1 MADSPFD
8 IPLDDLRLRTS
19 AKWRVFGPE
28 VLPAWVAEMDFAL
41 AEPIQRALRDAVD
54 RSDTGYMDIG
64 ELPQA
69 LADFAS
75 ATWSWSIDPAHVL
88 VVPDVVTG
96 IAAAIEAFTAPGD
109 GVVITTP
116 VYPPFFSTI
125 DGVTRRRVV
134 DVPMARDEAGAYRLD
149 LEAIDTALAQPG
161 VTALLL
167 CTPHNPTGTVPT
179 PEELDAVARIA
190 RAHDALVIADEIH
203 APLTLPGVPH
213 TPFLTRTVDGLKAV
227 SVISASK
234 SWNIPGLKCAQVVSG
249 SAEVNARLRESTSME
264 TIYGTGLFGVLAS
277 IAAYR
282 EGQPWL
288 DAARAVIAANV
299 DRTAEVVRAQ
309 LPLVRHVPPQA
320 TYLAWLDCTATPVAE
335 DPAKALLE
343 GAQLAV
349 TDGAGF
355 GANGRG
361 FIRLNLGTSPAI
373 IDEVLE
379 RVVRVMG
386 TG

>member
-1 MADSPFD
+1 MTDSPFD
-8 IPLDDLRLRTS
+8 VPLGALRRRTS
-19 AKWRVFGPE
+19 AKWRAFGPD

-41 AEPIQRALRDAVD
+41 AEPIQHALRDAVD

-69 LADFAS
+69 LADYAS
-75 ATWSWSIDPAHVL
+75 TTWSWSVDPTHVL
-88 VVPDVVTG
+88 VMPDVVTG

-109 GVVITTP
+109 GIVVNTP

-125 DGVTRRRVV
+125 DAVTRRRVV
-134 DVPMARDEAGAYRLD
+134 DVPMARDDAGAYRLD
-149 LEAIDTALAQPG
+149 LEAIDIALAQPG

-167 CTPHNPTGTVPT
+167 CSPHNPTGTVPS
-179 PEELDAVARIA
+179 PEELDAIA
-190 RAHDALVIADEIH
+190 RMAHAHGALVIADEIH
-203 APLTLPGVPH
+203 APLTMPGVTH
-213 TPFLTRTVDGLKAV
+213 TPFLTRAVDGMKAV

-234 SWNIPGLKCAQVVSG
+234 SWNIPGLKCAQVVS
-249 SAEVNARLRESTSME
+249 SSTEVDARLRESTSME

-282 EGQPWL
+282 EGQAWL
-288 DAARAVIAANV
+288 EEARTVIAANV
-299 DRTAEVVRAQ
+299 ERTAQVVRER
-309 LPLVRHVPPQA
+309 LPLVRHVPPRA
-320 TYLAWLDCTATPVAE
+320 TYLAWLDCTATPVAQ
-335 DPAKALLE
+335 DPARALLE
-343 GAQLAV
+343 TARLAV

-373 IDEVLE
+373 LDEALA
-379 RVVRVMG
+379 RVVRVIG
-386 TG
+386 GA

>member
-1 MADSPFD
+1 MTSPFD
-8 IPLDDLRLRTS
+8 IPLDDLRLRSS
-19 AKWRVFGPE
+19 AKWRVFDPD

-41 AEPIQRALRDAVD
+41 AEPIQHALRDAVN

-69 LADFAS
+69 LADYAS
-75 ATWSWSIDPAHVL
+75 TTWSWSIEPAHVL

-96 IAAAIEAFTAPGD
+96 IAAAIAAFTAPGD
-109 GVVITTP
+109 GVVINTP

-125 DGVTRRRVV
+125 DQVTRRRVV
-134 DVPMARDEAGAYRLD
+134 EVPMARDEVGAYRLD
-149 LEAIDTALAQPG
+149 LEAIDAALAQPG

-167 CTPHNPTGTVPT
+167 CSPHNPTGTVPT
-179 PEELDAVARIA
+179 PQELDAVARIA
-190 RAHDALVIADEIH
+190 HAHDALVIADEIH
-203 APLTLPGVPH
+203 APLTLPGVTH
-213 TPFLTRTVDGLKAV
+213 TPFLTRAGDGLKAV

-234 SWNIPGLKCAQVVSG
+234 SWNIPGLKCAQVVSA
-249 SAEVNARLRESTSME
+249 SAEVDARLRESTSME

-299 DRTAEVVRAQ
+299 DRTAEVVREQ

-343 GAQLAV
+343 GARLAV

-373 IDEVLE
+373 LDEVLD
-379 RVVRVMG
+379 RVVRVVG
-386 TG
+386 GA

>member
-1 MADSPFD
+1 MTSPFD
-8 IPLDDLRLRTS
+8 IPLDDLRRRHS
-19 AKWRVFGPE
+19 AKWRVFGPD

-41 AEPIQRALRDAVD
+41 AEPIATALTEAVR

-64 ELPQA
+64 DLPEA
-69 LADFAS
+69 LAEFAG
-75 ATWSWSIDPAHVL
+75 ARWDWVIDPAQVL

-109 GVVITTP
+109 GIVINTP

-125 DGVTRRRVV
+125 DHVTRRRVV
-134 DVPMARDEAGAYRLD
+134 EAPMARDAVGAYRLD
-149 LEAIDTALAQPG
+149 LDAIDAALAQPG

-167 CTPHNPTGTVPT
+167 CSPHNPTGTVPS
-179 PEELDAVARIA
+179 PQELDAIARIA
-190 RAHDALVIADEIH
+190 LAHDALVIADEIH
-203 APLTLPGVPH
+203 APLTMPGVTH
-213 TPFLTRTVDGLKAV
+213 TPFLTRMVDGLKAV

-249 SAEVNARLRESTSME
+249 SAEVDARLRETTSME
-264 TIYGTGLFGVLAS
+264 TIYGTGLLGVLAS

-288 DAARAVIAANV
+288 DQARSVIAANAG
-299 DRTAEVVRAQ
+299 RTADVVRQ
-309 LPLVRHVPPQA
+309 HLPRVRHVPPQA
-320 TYLAWLDCTATPVAE
+320 TYLAWLDCTATPVAD

-343 GAQLAV
+343 SARLAV

-361 FIRLNLGTSPAI
+361 FIRLNLGTSPVI
-373 IDEVLE
+373 LDEVLD
-379 RVVRVMG
+379 RVVRVVG
-386 TG
+386 GE